1 MYVLGD
7 DTDDRRF
14 PLSTERTFDCP
25 ICGDSVVTRDARKLY
40 CNKKCADRA
49 RNRVQTR
56 VEPAYQL
63 VSQSPD
69 LKGFSKLT
77 TPEKQSILRGEAGH
91 SIVMFDIEA
100 THLKPNVGRILC
112 CSFKPL
118 GGEVYTFS
126 GHDKRFKMRDVY
138 DDSTMARAII
148 EELEKYDII
157 VGWNSKNF
165 DVKFINSRAVRSPE
179 GRSKRAQFHV
189 DGMWSWRSKSNAW
202 SGLNNVQRFALPENE
217 AEKTSIEWDK
227 WMQALG
233 WNRALREAAMAEIIE
248 HCELDVIVLE
258 DVYLR
263 MVEADYVRSIR
274 RDGGVL

>member
-1 MYVLGD
+1 LVTQQLRKAQCEYCGVD
-7 DTDDRRF
+7 FTTSDPRKRF
-14 PLSTERTFDCP
+14 C
-25 ICGDSVVTRDARKLY
+25 C
-40 CNKKCADRA
+40 KKHADRS
-49 RNRVQTR
+49 RNKGYV
-56 VEPAYQL
+56 PAEYHI
-63 VSQSPD
+63 VSKSPE

-112 CSFKPL
+112 TSFKPI
-118 GGEVYTFS
+118 GEDVYTFS
-126 GHDKRFKMRDVY
+126 ALDKEYKQRDVY
-138 DDSTMARAII
+138 DDSALAMAVIA
-148 EELEKYDII
+148 ELEQYDII
-157 VGWNSKNF
+157 VGWNSKQF
-165 DVKFINSRAVRSPE
+165 DYKFINSRAVRSPQ
-179 GRSKRAQFHV
+179 GRSKEPQFHV

-202 SGLNNVQRFALPENE
+202 SGLNNVQKFALPDNE
-217 AEKTSIEWDK
+217 SEKTSIAWDK

-233 WNRALREAAMAEIIE
+233 WDKAMREAAMTEIIE

-263 MVEADYVRSIR
+263 MVEANFIRSIR